1 MSYCPVCGGALGE
14 RVVEGKRHPACLN
27 CGRIHYRNQ
36 APVAVCIV
44 EYQGGV
50 VLVQRANEPG
60 LGQWALP
67 GGFVDWDEDV
77 EDAARREVLEET
89 GLVIELDGLVDAQS
103 FFEPGKHGVAI
114 FYRAVVGGGTLQ
126 AGDDAAGGG
135 GLSGG
140 SVAAGRLCHPRARFL
155 ARWLT
160 QRQAAAESLH
170 GER

>member
-126 AGDDAAGGG
+126 AGDDAAAAAVFPAEA
-135 GLSGG
+135 LPP
-140 SVAAGRLCHPRARFL
+140 VAFATHERAL